1 MILDFMVLLL
11 SFLVQTPFFKGLCC
25 NVVML
30 YIEGVPTASSRMLC
44 TGIGAQPQSRCPV
57 GPTVSANNMA
67 VLSVQSMTGAC
78 YLTALVGDHLAL
90 G

>member
-57 GPTVSANNMA
+57 GPTVSANNMFCSQCA
-67 VLSVQSMTGAC
+67 KYDWCLLSHSFGW
-78 YLTALVGDHLAL
+78 
-90 G
+90 